1 MHMKFFEVETRNS
14 KQTYGEK
21 QNPLI
26 GIRGV
31 KVKTTMLYYILD
43 WPKAKQ
49 NPDTIK
55 CC

>member
-1 MHMKFFEVETRNS
+1 MHMKFIEMETRNS
-14 KQTYGEK
+14 MQMYGEK
-21 QNPLI
+21 QNTLI

-31 KVKTTMLYYILD
+31 KVNTTMLYHILD